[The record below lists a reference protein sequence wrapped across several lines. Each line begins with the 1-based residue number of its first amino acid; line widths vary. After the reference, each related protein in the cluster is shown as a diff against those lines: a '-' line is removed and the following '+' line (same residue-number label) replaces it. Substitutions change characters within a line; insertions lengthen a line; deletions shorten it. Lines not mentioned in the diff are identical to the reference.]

1 MDRRLGIAQPPMIF
15 SSQQKSKHRRYIAIA
30 VRLRGVIF
38 IVLPLVAL
46 FTSAI
51 SAVLGGG
58 GGILLLAVMF
68 MFLPHKAAI
77 LLHATVQTVN
87 HTTRV
92 ISFLPH
98 VEWGTVGRFL
108 SGVVVGSGIGISI
121 LYATSE
127 SKAAEPWF
135 KLVVGAYVVIFSL
148 MPLPA
153 RKTGPRWYDFP
164 ILGVAS
170 GIAAFTV
177 GAIGPLV
184 GPLFARRGF
193 AKERLVATKSACE
206 WVLHLAKVPVFLS
219 FQAFADLHE
228 YLALSV
234 LLCAVVIPGTL
245 VGRRLLGGLTEA
257 QFLWMFRG
265 MLAIAGAKIML
276 WDGLRP
282 LLTEVSSMSS

>member
-1 MDRRLGIAQPPMIF
+1 M
-15 SSQQKSKHRRYIAIA
+15 
-30 VRLRGVIF
+30 IF

-58 GGILLLAVMF
+58 GGILLLAVTY

-98 VEWGTVGRFL
+98 VEWGIVGRFL
-108 SGVVVGSGIGISI
+108 SGVVVGSGIGIAI
-121 LYATSE
+121 LDATSH
-127 SKAAEPWF
+127 SKTAEPWF
-135 KLVVGAYVVIFSL
+135 KLIVGAYVVIFSL
-148 MPLPA
+148 LPLPT
-153 RKTGPRWYDFP
+153 RKDGPRWYDFP

-177 GAIGPLV
+177 GAIGPLI

-193 AKERLVATKSACE
+193 AKERLIATKSACE
-206 WVLHLAKVPVFLS
+206 WVLHLAKIPVFLTY
-219 FQAFADLHE
+219 QAFTDLRE
-228 YLALSV
+228 YLALSA
-234 LLCAVVIPGTL
+234 LMCAVVIPGTL
-245 VGRRLLGGLTEA
+245 IGRRLLGALSEE
-257 QFLWMFRG
+257 QFLWLFRG

-276 WDGLRP
+276 WDGIRP
-282 LLTEVSSMSS
+282 LVFDTGAITP